1 MQINLILTIN
11 KNIILG
17 WEAFKVVDSLM
28 NRIESLMPKL
38 SKGQKLI
45 AQYIQTEHGK
55 AAFMTAAKLGETV
68 GVSESTVVRF
78 ATELGYSGYPK
89 MQQAM
94 QEMIKDKLTS
104 FQRIEVSQSRIGSG
118 SVIEHVLNSDI
129 DNIKQTIEETSQPD
143 FQKSVKAISEAKT
156 IYIYALRSSAALA
169 SFLGY
174 YLNLIFGNVKVIS
187 TADKARIY
195 EELNRID
202 KDDVMI
208 GISFP
213 RYSHHTSTAMK
224 FALDKGAAVIGLT
237 DSMNSPIAQTATY
250 VLLARSDMAT
260 IVDSLVA
267 PLSLINALVVATV
280 IEKKDDVVETF
291 KDLERV
297 WYNYGVYNK
306 DPNEEEVNITQW
318 KSEEKTD
325 DAD

>member
-1 MQINLILTIN
+1 M
-11 KNIILG
+11 
-17 WEAFKVVDSLM
+17 VDSLM
-28 NRIESLMPKL
+28 NRIETLMPKF

-45 AQYIQTEHGK
+45 AKYIQTEYGK

-94 QEMIKDKLTS
+94 QEMIRDKLTS
-104 FQRIEVSQSRIGSG
+104 FQRIEVSQARIGNG

-129 DNIKQTIEETSQPD
+129 DNIKQTIEETSRDD
-143 FQKSVKAISEAKT
+143 FKNSVSAIAEAKT

-187 TADKARIY
+187 TADRARLY
-195 EELNRID
+195 EELNRINS
-202 KDDVMI
+202 DDVMI

-224 FALDKGAAVIGLT
+224 FAMDRNAKVIALT
-237 DSMNSPIAQTATY
+237 DSMNSPIAQTAKY

-280 IEKKDDVVETF
+280 IEKKDDVVKTF
-291 KDLERV
+291 KDLEKI

-306 DPNEEEVNITQW
+306 KPDEEINVDDNE
-318 KSEEKTD
+318 
-325 DAD
+325 

>member
-1 MQINLILTIN
+1 M
-11 KNIILG
+11 
-17 WEAFKVVDSLM
+17 VDSLM
-28 NRIESLMPKL
+28 TRIESLMPKF

-45 AQYIQTEHGK
+45 AKYIQKEYGQ

-94 QEMIKDKLTS
+94 QEMIRDKLTS
-104 FQRIEVSQSRIGSG
+104 FQRIEVSQARIGNG
-118 SVIEHVLNSDI
+118 SVIEHILNNDI
-129 DNIKQTIEETSQPD
+129 DNIKQTIEETSRED
-143 FQKSVKAISEAKT
+143 FKNAVSAISQAKT
-156 IYIYALRSSAALA
+156 IYIYALRSSSALA
-169 SFLGY
+169 NFLGY
-174 YLNLIFGNVKVIS
+174 YLNLIFGNVKIIS
-187 TADKARIY
+187 TADKARLY
-195 EELNRID
+195 EELNRIGSE
-202 KDDVMI
+202 DVMI

-224 FALDKGAAVIGLT
+224 FALDRNAKVIALT

-280 IEKKDDVVETF
+280 IEKKDDVVKTF
-291 KDLERV
+291 KDLERI

-306 DPNEEEVNITQW
+306 KPSDEDNIEQ
-318 KSEEKTD
+318 
-325 DAD
+325 ADNDRLGENINDTY

>member
-1 MQINLILTIN
+1 M
-11 KNIILG
+11 
-17 WEAFKVVDSLM
+17 VDSLM
-28 NRIESLMPKL
+28 TRIESLMPKF

-45 AQYIQTEHGK
+45 AKYIQTEYGQ

-94 QEMIKDKLTS
+94 QEMIRDKLTS
-104 FQRIEVSQSRIGSG
+104 FQRIEVSQARIGNG
-118 SVIEHVLNSDI
+118 SVIEHVLNNDI
-129 DNIKQTIEETSQPD
+129 DNIKQTIEETSRED
-143 FQKSVKAISEAKT
+143 FKNSVTAISQAKT
-156 IYIYALRSSAALA
+156 IYIYALRSSSALA
-169 SFLGY
+169 NFLGY
-174 YLNLIFGNVKVIS
+174 YLNLIFGNVKIIA
-187 TADKARIY
+187 TADKARMY
-195 EELNRID
+195 EELNRIGA
-202 KDDVMI
+202 DDVMI

-213 RYSHHTSTAMK
+213 RYSHHTSNAMK
-224 FALDKGAAVIGLT
+224 FAMDRNAKVIALT

-280 IEKKDDVVETF
+280 IEKKDDVVKTF
-291 KDLERV
+291 KELEKI

-306 DPNEEEVNITQW
+306 KPNDDMEDSDNNKLGENI
-318 KSEEKTD
+318 D
-325 DAD
+325 DTN

>member
-1 MQINLILTIN
+1 M
-11 KNIILG
+11 
-17 WEAFKVVDSLM
+17 VDSLM
-28 NRIESLMPKL
+28 TRIEALMPKL

-45 AQYIQTEHGK
+45 AQYIQTEYGK
-55 AAFMTAAKLGETV
+55 AAFMTAARLGETV

-143 FQKSVKAISEAKT
+143 FQKSVKAISEANT

-195 EELNRID
+195 EELNRIG

-306 DPNEEEVNITQW
+306 DPNEEEVSITQG

-325 DAD
+325 DAY

>member
-1 MQINLILTIN
+1 
-11 KNIILG
+11 
-17 WEAFKVVDSLM
+17 M
-28 NRIESLMPKL
+28 NRIETLMPKF

-45 AQYIQTEHGK
+45 AKYIQTEYGK

-94 QEMIKDKLTS
+94 QEMIRDKLTS
-104 FQRIEVSQSRIGSG
+104 FQRIEVSQARIGNG

-129 DNIKQTIEETSQPD
+129 DNIKQTIEETSRDD
-143 FQKSVKAISEAKT
+143 FKNSVSAIAEAKT

-187 TADKARIY
+187 TADKARLY
-195 EELNRID
+195 EELNRINS
-202 KDDVMI
+202 DDVMI

-224 FALDKGAAVIGLT
+224 FAMDRNAKVIALT

-280 IEKKDDVVETF
+280 IEKKDDVVKTF
-291 KDLERV
+291 KDLEKI

-306 DPNEEEVNITQW
+306 KTDEEINVDD
-318 KSEEKTD
+318 SEEGGSND
-325 DAD
+325 SY

>member
-1 MQINLILTIN
+1 
-11 KNIILG
+11 
-17 WEAFKVVDSLM
+17 M

-55 AAFMTAAKLGETV
+55 AAFMTAARLGETV

-129 DNIKQTIEETSQPD
+129 DNIKQTIEETSHPD

-306 DPNEEEVNITQW
+306 DPNEEEVSITQW
-318 KSEEKTD
+318 KTD

>member
-1 MQINLILTIN
+1 
-11 KNIILG
+11 
-17 WEAFKVVDSLM
+17 M
-28 NRIESLMPKL
+28 NRIETLMPKF

-45 AQYIQTEHGK
+45 AKYIQTEYGK

-78 ATELGYSGYPK
+78 ATEIGYSGYPK

-94 QEMIKDKLTS
+94 QEMIRDKLTS
-104 FQRIEVSQSRIGSG
+104 FQRIEVSQARIGDG

-129 DNIKQTIEETSQPD
+129 DNIKQTIEETSRDD
-143 FQKSVKAISEAKT
+143 FKNSVSAIAEAKT

-187 TADKARIY
+187 TADKARLY
-195 EELNRID
+195 EELNRINS
-202 KDDVMI
+202 DDVMI

-224 FALDKGAAVIGLT
+224 FAMDRNAKVIALT

-280 IEKKDDVVETF
+280 IEKKEDVVKTF
-291 KDLERV
+291 KDLEKI

-306 DPNEEEVNITQW
+306 KPDEEISADNNEEGG
-318 KSEEKTD
+318 SD
-325 DAD
+325 DSY

>member
-1 MQINLILTIN
+1 M
-11 KNIILG
+11 
-17 WEAFKVVDSLM
+17 VDSLLT
-28 NRIESLMPKL
+28 RIESLMPKL

-45 AQYIQTEHGK
+45 ANYIQTEYGK
-55 AAFMTAAKLGETV
+55 AAFMTAARLGETV

-94 QEMIKDKLTS
+94 QEMIRDKLTS
-104 FQRIEVSQSRIGSG
+104 LQRIEVSQSRIGSG
-118 SVIEHVLNSDI
+118 SVIEHVLSSDI
-129 DNIKQTIEETSQPD
+129 DNIKQTIEETSHED
-143 FQKSVKAISEAKT
+143 FKKSVKAISEAKT
-156 IYIYALRSSAALA
+156 IYIYALRSSSALG

-174 YLNLIFGNVKVIS
+174 YLNLIFGNVKVVS

-195 EELNRID
+195 EEFNRIGEG
-202 KDDVMI
+202 DVMI

-224 FALDKGAAVIGLT
+224 FAMDKGAVVIGLT

-250 VLLARSDMAT
+250 VLLARSGMAT

-280 IEKKDDVVETF
+280 IEKKDNVVATF
-291 KDLERV
+291 KDLERA

-306 DPNEEEVNITQW
+306 DPNELEVDIASQNNTEEG
-318 KSEEKTD
+318 K
-325 DAD
+325 

>member
-1 MQINLILTIN
+1 M
-11 KNIILG
+11 
-17 WEAFKVVDSLM
+17 VDSLM
-28 NRIESLMPKL
+28 TRIESLMPKF

-45 AQYIQTEHGK
+45 AKYIQTEYGQ

-94 QEMIKDKLTS
+94 QEMIRDKLTS
-104 FQRIEVSQSRIGSG
+104 FQRIEVSQARIGNG
-118 SVIEHVLNSDI
+118 SVIEHILNNDI
-129 DNIKQTIEETSQPD
+129 DNIKQTIEETSRED
-143 FQKSVKAISEAKT
+143 FKNAVSAISQAKT
-156 IYIYALRSSAALA
+156 IYIYALRSSSALA
-169 SFLGY
+169 NFLGY
-174 YLNLIFGNVKVIS
+174 YLNLIFGNVKIIA
-187 TADKARIY
+187 TADKARLY
-195 EELNRID
+195 EELNRICSE
-202 KDDVMI
+202 DVMI

-224 FALDKGAAVIGLT
+224 FALDRNAKVIALT

-280 IEKKDDVVETF
+280 IEKKDDVVKTF
-291 KDLERV
+291 KDLERI

-306 DPNEEEVNITQW
+306 KPSDEDNIEQ
-318 KSEEKTD
+318 
-325 DAD
+325 ADNDRLGENINDTY

>member
-1 MQINLILTIN
+1 M
-11 KNIILG
+11 
-17 WEAFKVVDSLM
+17 VDSLM
-28 NRIESLMPKL
+28 NRIETLMPKF

-45 AQYIQTEHGK
+45 AKYIQTEYGK

-78 ATELGYSGYPK
+78 ATEIGYSGYPK

-94 QEMIKDKLTS
+94 QEMIRDKLTS
-104 FQRIEVSQSRIGSG
+104 FQRIEVSQARIGNG

-129 DNIKQTIEETSQPD
+129 DNIKQTIEETSRDD
-143 FQKSVKAISEAKT
+143 FKSSVSAIAEAKT

-187 TADKARIY
+187 TADRARLY
-195 EELNRID
+195 EELNRIGE
-202 KDDVMI
+202 DDVMI

-224 FALDKGAAVIGLT
+224 FAIDRNTKVIALT

-267 PLSLINALVVATV
+267 PLSLINALIVATV
-280 IEKKDDVVETF
+280 IEKKDDVVKTF
-291 KDLERV
+291 KDLEKI

-306 DPNEEEVNITQW
+306 KPDEDGGC
-318 KSEEKTD
+318 D
-325 DAD
+325 DSY

>member
-1 MQINLILTIN
+1 M
-11 KNIILG
+11 
-17 WEAFKVVDSLM
+17 VDSLLT
-28 NRIESLMPKL
+28 RIESLMPKL

-45 AQYIQTEHGK
+45 ANYIQTEYGK
-55 AAFMTAAKLGETV
+55 AAFMTAEKLGETV

-104 FQRIEVSQSRIGSG
+104 FQRIEVSQSRIGNG

-129 DNIKQTIEETSQPD
+129 ENIKQTIEGTSHDD
-143 FQKSVKAISEAKT
+143 FKKSVTAIAEAKT
-156 IYIYALRSSAALA
+156 IYIYALRSSSALA

-195 EELNRID
+195 EEFNRIGEG
-202 KDDVMI
+202 DVMI

-224 FALDKGAAVIGLT
+224 FALDKGATVIALT

-250 VLLARSDMAT
+250 ALLARSDMAT

-267 PLSLINALVVATV
+267 PLSLINALIVATV

-291 KDLERV
+291 KDLEKA
-297 WYNYGVYNK
+297 WYNYGVYNRN
-306 DPNEEEVNITQW
+306 PNEAEISISNNGLEEIVN
-318 KSEEKTD
+318 
-325 DAD
+325 DAN

>member
-1 MQINLILTIN
+1 M
-11 KNIILG
+11 
-17 WEAFKVVDSLM
+17 VDSLM
-28 NRIESLMPKL
+28 NRIETLMPKF

-45 AQYIQTEHGK
+45 AKYIQTEYGK

-78 ATELGYSGYPK
+78 ATEIGYSGYPK

-94 QEMIKDKLTS
+94 QEMIRDKLTS
-104 FQRIEVSQSRIGSG
+104 FQRIEVSQARIGDG

-129 DNIKQTIEETSQPD
+129 DNIKQTIEETSRDD
-143 FQKSVKAISEAKT
+143 FKNSVSAIAEAKT

-187 TADKARIY
+187 TADKARLY
-195 EELNRID
+195 EELNRINS
-202 KDDVMI
+202 DDVMI

-224 FALDKGAAVIGLT
+224 FAMDRNAKVIALT

-280 IEKKDDVVETF
+280 IEKKEDVVKTF
-291 KDLERV
+291 KDLEKI

-306 DPNEEEVNITQW
+306 KPDEEISADNNEEGG
-318 KSEEKTD
+318 SD
-325 DAD
+325 DSY